1 MLKLKEAQVKKVAKE
16 LNKVMGLNPP
26 IDTDVAMEEIIKT
39 IKLEVLQIGT
49 GNPPLI
55 TPDDKFSDE
64 TTEVLNAFM
73 GNGKDVPAEEATP
86 AAVAEKIHKKNIAD
100 KPVQVIEDKPVT
112 KKKPVAK
119 VVAEKSALKEASED
133 LKNTAKAAVKKAK
146 GKEEKGESNEALG
159 VRLLKEKATDEE
171 ITEAFTAAYT
181 KKDKNVTEAF
191 VAKRVKIY
199 MDIARKKTAKA

>member
-26 IDTDVAMEEIIKT
+26 IDTDVTMEEIIKT
-39 IKLEVLQIGT
+39 IKLEVLQLGT

-100 KPVQVIEDKPVT
+100 KPVQVVEDKPVA
-112 KKKPVAK
+112 KKKVAAKVVPIEEEKVPVAK
-119 VVAEKSALKEASED
+119 A
-133 LKNTAKAAVKKAK
+133 AKPAAKKA
-146 GKEEKGESNEALG
+146 KEEKGESNEALG

-171 ITEAFTAAYT
+171 ITEAFTAAYA